1 MSTNAALQNRGKKH
15 EFDGQQ
21 MIDCYYV
28 TFHYVLFSMEMSF
41 KLAVEGL

>member
-1 MSTNAALQNRGKKH
+1 MQHYEIRGKKH

-21 MIDCYYV
+21 MIDCYYE
-28 TFHYVLFSMEMSF
+28 TFHYVLFIMEMSF